1 MSGTTIVIPSDLRED
16 EAAGLIRPEEAQQ
29 TLDFPLLLATLVR
42 GRRTIAT
49 LAACAFVIG
58 VVLSFILPVKYTAT
72 TTFLPPGSDLSGSS
86 MASRLASL
94 GGIGAG
100 LLGAQKSSGDLYV
113 GLLKSRAVT
122 DRLVDRFDLK
132 AEYRTKIASRAS
144 KMLEDNTNTTQGT
157 KDSIISVSV
166 TDKSPKRAEELANGY
181 LSALQE
187 VTGGMSLT
195 ENSQR
200 RSFYEQRLSQEKT
213 ALADAEVALK
223 KTQESTGIISPIG
236 QTASGIQE
244 IAQLRA
250 QVAAH
255 QVQLAALR
263 QSETDE
269 NPEVQRTRQELASL
283 QAQIAQ
289 MDKSQT
295 GGPAGAPSN
304 VQIPALELEY
314 IRKVRDVKYHE
325 TLFDILAKQYEAARL
340 DEAHDTPLQVIDRAP
355 LPDVKSGPPRML
367 ITIAATLLGC
377 FAGCALV
384 LLRPRM
390 ADSQG

>member
-1 MSGTTIVIPSDLRED
+1 MSSSSIVTPPDLRE
-16 EAAGLIRPEEAQQ
+16 ESSRQISPAEEEQ
-29 TLDFPLLLATLVR
+29 TLNMSLLFATLAN
-42 GRRTIAT
+42 GRRTIA
-49 LAACAFVIG
+49 LFSAAACVLG
-58 VVLSFILPVKYTAT
+58 VLLALLLPVKYTAT

-122 DRLVDRFDLK
+122 DRLIDKYDLRK
-132 AEYRTKIASRAS
+132 VYGTKISSRAG
-144 KMLEDNTNTTQGT
+144 KVLENNTNVTQGT

-166 TDKSPKRAEELANGY
+166 TDKSPQRAEDLANGY
-181 LSALQE
+181 VSALQD

-213 ALADAEVALK
+213 ALSDAEVALR
-223 KTQESTGIISPIG
+223 KTQETTGIISPAG
-236 QTASGIQE
+236 QTTSGIQQ

-255 QVQLAALR
+255 QVELSALR
-263 QSETDE
+263 QSETDD
-269 NPEVQRTRQELASL
+269 NPDVQRVRQELGSL
-283 QAQIAQ
+283 QSQIAQ
-289 MDKSQT
+289 MDKSQN

-304 VQIPALELEY
+304 AQIPALELEY
-314 IRKVRDVKYHE
+314 VRKVRDVKYHE

-340 DEAHDTPLQVIDRAP
+340 DEAHDTPLQIIDRAP
-355 LPDVKSGPPRML
+355 LPDVKSGPPRL
-367 ITIAATLLGC
+367 LLTVGSTLLGC

-390 ADSQG
+390 AASQG